1 MALILVVVVV
11 HLTLA
16 YFQSLVVQI
25 GQPPRLPM
33 FAMFATFAL
42 LIIVVMDSIMP
53 C

>member
-1 MALILVVVVV
+1 
-11 HLTLA
+11 
-16 YFQSLVVQI
+16 
-25 GQPPRLPM
+25 LPM